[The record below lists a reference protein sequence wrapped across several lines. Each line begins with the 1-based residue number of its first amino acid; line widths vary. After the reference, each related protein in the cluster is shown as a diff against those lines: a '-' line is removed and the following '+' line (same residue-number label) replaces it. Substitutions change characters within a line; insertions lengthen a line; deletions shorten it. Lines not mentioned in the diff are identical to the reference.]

1 MYRFVLALVLSSQ
14 AAAAC
19 AAGACSV
26 SGKAYDVNG
35 KPLPDAVVRLV
46 DLQTGRTMFQAVDP
60 AAGYTFGGLGGSNYR
75 IDVLSPPTVVTGTML
90 PTRSILGMSN
100 AFACSAGMAHQ
111 DVKVQAF
118 GWNG

>member
-1 MYRFVLALVLSSQ
+1 MYRLVLALVLSSQ
-14 AAAAC
+14 AAAAL

-26 SGKAYDVNG
+26 SGKAYDFHG
-35 KPLPDAVVRLV
+35 RPLSDAVVRLI
-46 DLQTGRTMFQAVDP
+46 DLQTGQAMFQAVDP
-60 AAGYTFGGLGGSNYR
+60 NAGYSFAGLGGSNYR

-90 PTRSILGMSN
+90 PTRSILGMSD
-100 AFACSAGMAHQ
+100 AFACSTGMAHQ